1 MNININ
7 ENQLETDGNKFG
19 NNNIKNKLNNYKL
32 LDIKVYQYSNNN
44 YKSPCNLIYQY
55 YIDEFELFI
64 GKIGDGKTIAINT
77 FFNIIKG
84 IKLEDK

>member
-7 ENQLETDGNKFG
+7 ENQLETDGIKFG

-32 LDIKVYQYSNNN
+32 LEIKKDIKVYQYSNNN

-55 YIDEFELFI
+55 YIDEF
-64 GKIGDGKTIAINT
+64 
-77 FFNIIKG
+77 
-84 IKLEDK
+84 